1 MSDHSLDQRVAALEH
16 QMANLLAEHA
26 NGPQKKDWRR
36 TVGMFT
42 ADPGMQALFAEAQ
55 GMREV
60 DRRKGRKGQ
69 TKKRRAQSEPW
80 G

>member
-1 MSDHSLDQRVAALEH
+1 MSDHSLEHRVAALEH

-36 TVGMFT
+36 TVGIFT
-42 ADPGMQALFAEAQ
+42 DDPGMQALFAEAQ
-55 GMREV
+55 RIREV

-69 TKKRRAQSEPW
+69 TKKRRAQS
-80 G
+80 